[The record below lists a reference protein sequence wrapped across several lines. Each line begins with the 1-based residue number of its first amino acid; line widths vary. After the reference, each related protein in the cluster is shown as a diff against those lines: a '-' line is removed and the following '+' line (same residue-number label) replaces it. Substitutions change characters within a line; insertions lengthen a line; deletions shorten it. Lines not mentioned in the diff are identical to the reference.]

1 MNVTFEGLSPTFESS
16 SNVSYNTNMLTFIP
30 IGVNTCTYRLRYA
43 YKVDNFYIKPPC
55 LLDDNYKF
63 NANVRD
69 KDHKITKI
77 HHFVA

>member
-1 MNVTFEGLSPTFESS
+1 MFPIIQICLLLSLLVLIHAPT
-16 SNVSYNTNMLTFIP
+16 
-30 IGVNTCTYRLRYA
+30 GYA
-43 YKVDNFYIKPPC
+43 YKVHNFYIKTTRHSC

>member
-1 MNVTFEGLSPTFESS
+1 MFPIIQICLLLSLLVLIHAPT
-16 SNVSYNTNMLTFIP
+16 
-30 IGVNTCTYRLRYA
+30 GLRYA
-43 YKVDNFYIKPPC
+43 YKVHNFYIKTIKHSC

-77 HHFVA
+77 HHYVA